1 MSKVDEVKTFEE
13 VIPLINEKY
22 IALLSEL
29 IEKFKYHDEL
39 IGPLEHDLKLTNE
52 KLPTNKYQVINT
64 ITENFLYCIEQIA
77 DYNSDYFIYQ
87 KEKIQKNSG
96 KVIKNKLPK
105 IGNKTL
111 LKRVLNEL
119 DNKSINNLFK
129 NIIELFT
136 LLTYVDDDNILFNQ
150 DYITFVKN
158 NFNENKHFSKMLMV
172 FDNINNILNNQIE
185 ENIEENDL
193 SDIEEEPKKDDKSK
207 GKNKKNKK
215 KNNGSDMGMDFMKGL
230 ENTKIAQL
238 AKNISQKINVD
249 EFPLLSDPTKLFS
262 SLSNPSENGGGIQD
276 LLKFVVG
283 EVEGAFKN
291 NNMNEND
298 LVSEAQNIMGQFSN
312 MSGFDPMSM
321 LKEGNLD
328 MNQFA
333 DIFSSFGKK

>member
-1 MSKVDEVKTFEE
+1 MTEVKTFNE

-22 IALLSEL
+22 ITLLTSL

-39 IGPLEHDLKLTNE
+39 VGSLENDLKLINE
-52 KLPTNKYQVINT
+52 KLSTNNFPIINILT
-64 ITENFLYCIEQIA
+64 DNFLYCIEQIS

-87 KEKIQKNSG
+87 KEKVQKSNG
-96 KVIKNKLPK
+96 KVYKNKIPK
-105 IGNKTL
+105 LGNKTL
-111 LKRVLNEL
+111 LKKVLTEL
-119 DNKSINNLFK
+119 DTKSINNLFK
-129 NIIELFT
+129 SIIELLM
-136 LLTYVDDDNILFNQ
+136 LLTYTTDNVINFND
-150 DYITFVKN
+150 DYIKYVKD
-158 NFNENKHFSKMLMV
+158 NFNSNKNFSKMIMV
-172 FDNINNILNNQIE
+172 FDNVNNILNNQLE
-185 ENIEENDL
+185 ENVDEVEV
-193 SDIEEEPKKDDKSK
+193 SDNEEEQKKDNK
-207 GKNKKNKK
+207 KNKKNKN
-215 KNNGSDMGMDFMKGL
+215 KNKNKDTDSNIGLDFMKGL

-262 SLSNPSENGGGIQD
+262 TLSNPSENGGGIQD

-291 NNMNEND
+291 KNINEND

-312 MSGFDPMSM
+312 MSGFDPMSI

-333 DIFSSFGKK
+333 DIFSNMNKK